1 MLPAC
6 CGQEADKNVSRA
18 QAMRQSMLEMIEKG
32 KPFEA
37 YPEPFVVVGEG
48 AAR

>member
-1 MLPAC
+1 
-6 CGQEADKNVSRA
+6 
-18 QAMRQSMLEMIEKG
+18 MRRSMLEMIDKG

-37 YPEPFVVVGEG
+37 HPACWAPFVVVGEG